1 MVSEHPSPLK
11 VWLIAIRPFAL
22 PASAMPVIFG
32 SVAAVVLGNAELHIF
47 HFILSLIA
55 MVLLHSGANMLSDVT
70 DFKKGL
76 DTEPTP
82 VSGAVVRGL
91 LSQATVL
98 RGGALFLI
106 IGSLIGI
113 YLVTQVGLPL
123 LIIGILGLI
132 IGIFYTIPPLELKYR
147 ALGDWAVFL
156 DFGILG
162 ATGAWIVQ
170 TNSFSWL
177 PVLWAIPIGLLV
189 IAILH
194 ANNWRDAASDTR
206 VGIRTIA
213 AILGD
218 KGSLVY
224 YGFLLI
230 LPYVLVALC
239 VFGPRT
245 GTGSLSPLPYSAL
258 AVLLS
263 VPNALTLWRRAC
275 SRHAPRTPL
284 DFIALDGATA
294 QHNLLFGILYIAGI
308 LGSLLIR

>member
-22 PASAMPVIFG
+22 PASTMPVIFG

-91 LSQATVL
+91 LSQAAVL
-98 RGGALFLI
+98 RGGILFLV

-170 TNSFSWL
+170 TRSFSWL

-194 ANNWRDAASDTR
+194 ANNWRDTASDTQ
-206 VGIRTIA
+206 VGVRTIA
-213 AILGD
+213 SILGD

-224 YGFLLI
+224 YGFLLT
-230 LPYVLVALC
+230 LSYVLVTLC
-239 VFGPRT
+239 VFGPRH
-245 GTGSLSPLPYSAL
+245 GTGSLSPLPYTAL
-258 AVLLS
+258 AVFLS
-263 VPNALTLWRRAC
+263 VPNALTLWRRAL
-275 SRHAPRTPL
+275 SRHAPRSPL

-294 QHNLLFGILYIAGI
+294 QHNLLFGVLYIAGI

>member
-1 MVSEHPSPLK
+1 MVSERISPLK

-22 PASAMPVIFG
+22 PASTMPVIFG
-32 SVAAVVLGNAELHIF
+32 SVAAVTMGNAEFHLLHF
-47 HFILSLIA
+47 LLSLVA
-55 MVLLHSGANMLSDVT
+55 MILLHSGANMLSDVT
-70 DFKKGL
+70 DYKKGL

-91 LSQATVL
+91 LSQTTVL
-98 RGGALFLI
+98 RGGIVFLAF
-106 IGSLIGI
+106 GSLIGI
-113 YLVTQVGLPL
+113 YLVTQAGMPL

-194 ANNWRDAASDTR
+194 ANNWRDTASDTR

-213 AILGD
+213 AVLGD
-218 KGSLVY
+218 KGSLIY
-224 YGFLLI
+224 YGFLL
-230 LPYVLVALC
+230 LCPYIFVALW
-239 VFGPRT
+239 VFGPRL
-245 GTGSLSPLPYSAL
+245 GSGFLMPLPYTAL
-258 AVLLS
+258 AVFLS
-263 VPNALTLWRRAC
+263 VPNALTLWRHAL
-275 SRHAPRTPL
+275 SRHAPRSPM

-294 QHNLLFGILYIAGI
+294 QHNLIFGILYIAGM
-308 LGSLLIR
+308 LGYLFIR